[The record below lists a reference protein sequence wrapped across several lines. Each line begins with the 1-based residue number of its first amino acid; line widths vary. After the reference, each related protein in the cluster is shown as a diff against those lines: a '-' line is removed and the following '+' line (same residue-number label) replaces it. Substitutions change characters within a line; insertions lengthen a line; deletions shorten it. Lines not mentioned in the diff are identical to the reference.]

1 MTVTFQ
7 DWDGTVIKEIKV
19 SSGGSIADADLPNT
33 SNLVRDGYIFIGW
46 DRPLTNITESFTTMA
61 QYKALSED
69 DIVVRYINSV
79 TKEVFY
85 QTTIKKGTVAPSIQT
100 PTVSGY
106 TFKEWLPDIATA
118 ITENTDFYAV
128 YEASGSNN
136 GGTASPGYQ
145 HQSRSKH
152 QSGRQ

>member
-1 MTVTFQ
+1 M
-7 DWDGTVIKEIKV
+7 VI
-19 SSGGSIADADLPNT
+19 SSSDVIDL
-33 SNLVRDGYIFIGW
+33 
-46 DRPLTNITESFTTMA
+46 LTNITESFTTMA

-106 TFKEWLPDIATA
+106 YTFQGMVA
-118 ITENTDFYAV
+118 
-128 YEASGSNN
+128 
-136 GGTASPGYQ
+136 GYCYSY
-145 HQSRSKH
+145 HRKYRFLCSI
-152 QSGRQ
+152 